1 MITPIV
7 ALLRHIATQ
16 FTLLPGDVVITGT
29 PAGVGVLN
37 PGDALSLAIPGR
49 LQVDTRIAG

>member
-1 MITPIV
+1 MITPII

-49 LQVDTRIAG
+49 LQVETRIAG